1 MMSRMTPLHPLSTE
15 IAEEL
20 RDRFRRMLGRLD
32 EIRSQAGPANTPGIW
47 KPAIDLG
54 ELEDAILVRI
64 DLPGVRP
71 DQVKVT
77 LRDQILRIE
86 GKKDRPNPSG
96 GNNTP
101 DDRPIRFLCLE
112 RSYGNFAFTLTLKWQ
127 IETTEIS
134 AQMADGILRIRLPK
148 ARRSGLELIIP
159 IKS

>member
-1 MMSRMTPLHPLSTE
+1 MSRMTPLHPLSTE
-15 IAEEL
+15 IADEL
-20 RDRFRRMLGRLD
+20 RGRFRRMLARLD
-32 EIRSQAGPANTPGIW
+32 EIRAQAGSASTPGIW

-71 DQVKVT
+71 DQVRLT

-86 GKKDRPNPSG
+86 GRKERPTPSG
-96 GNNTP
+96 SNNLP

-127 IETTEIS
+127 IETAKIS
-134 AQMADGILRIRLPK
+134 ARMSEGILEIRLPK
-148 ARRSGLELIIP
+148 SGHSGQELIIP